1 MLLMGHAATSSDSF
15 GILAAFTVANLCAT
29 GSWIA
34 AYPTFS
40 ELFPTH
46 MRATGIGFS
55 VAFGRIG
62 AALAPPLLVA
72 AAHYYS
78 ISVALAILACFW
90 LLGFVAMVPWSLWGI
105 DGKNRTL
112 EVLERR

>member
-1 MLLMGHAATSSDSF
+1 MLTMASATAAGSAA
-15 GILAAFTVANLCAT
+15 GVMLAFTVANLCAT
-29 GSWIA
+29 GAWIA

-40 ELFPTH
+40 ELFPTP

-72 AAHYYS
+72 VAQQLSLFAAFAV
-78 ISVALAILACFW
+78 IAGFW
-90 LLGFVAMVPWSLWGI
+90 LIGVAAMIPWSMRGVE
-105 DGKNRTL
+105 GRGRTL
-112 EVLERR
+112 EALAGE